1 MANTHNQKSGKRF
14 LSVWR
19 YLCHVHTN
27 AFSKVDVVVI
37 KKASI
42 ASRQYYRFNAFSTFH
57 TKTPE
62 NDRISRRDV
71 SWTLCACYKH
81 TLPRYFTT
89 HVVHVKSSFSFR
101 CVFDRFRP
109 STLIHYVC
117 VSVLMHFLEHFQTDA
132 FFMKTL
138 GALVWTEG
146 LNASKCMRFK
156 TKTLWCGRGLSY
168 HQ

>member
-42 ASRQYYRFNAFSTFH
+42 VSRQYYRFNAFSTFH
-57 TKTPE
+57 TKTSE
-62 NDRISRRDV
+62 NDKISRRDV

-81 TLPRYFTT
+81 TRPRYFTISGT
-89 HVVHVKSSFSFR
+89 CEVI
-101 CVFDRFRP
+101 VFISMRFRP
-109 STLIHYVC
+109 FSTVHANTLCMHFRFDPLLRAFSNWCVFYENSRR
-117 VSVLMHFLEHFQTDA
+117 VSVDRRPKRIEMYA
-132 FFMKTL
+132 F
-138 GALVWTEG
+138 
-146 LNASKCMRFK
+146 
-156 TKTLWCGRGLSY
+156 
-168 HQ
+168 